1 MVSKMRVAQEYYN
14 EAVVTWDMWKQIAG
28 DDPRA
33 KGPFM
38 KLYISLMQKSDAD
51 MQFLRYLFPDH
62 PEKARDAIEQFE
74 RSIYSIL
81 VVSDLQPSAEYAQ
94 FLATMCAKRMRALFS
109 PLSLKEQIDTVK
121 ITGEPIIHEI

>member
-38 KLYISLMQKSDAD
+38 KLRVVHSSFSERAD
-51 MQFLRYLFPDH
+51 RYSKDN
-62 PEKARDAIEQFE
+62 R
-74 RSIYSIL
+74 
-81 VVSDLQPSAEYAQ
+81 
-94 FLATMCAKRMRALFS
+94 
-109 PLSLKEQIDTVK
+109 
-121 ITGEPIIHEI
+121 